1 MTTIVFHNGPFVGD
15 RDGGQDGRSYSR
27 LLSMLAGHDH
37 MASRAGIMMEPHPST
52 VTAATM
58 AR

>member
-27 LLSMLAGHDH
+27 LLSMLAGHDR
-37 MASRAGIMMEPHPST
+37 MASR
-52 VTAATM
+52 
-58 AR
+58 R